1 MAQSAPITEVQGIVE
16 AVNQSGFKLQ
26 NGNWLNYSNY
36 GYRGPANGQPAPVVG
51 NRITATVKNDKFL
64 NTLVIEGTVAQPVQQ
79 ATPAH
84 AAPAPVS
91 QQQVNNLVKEIQQ
104 AGASLQDRIIDTTI
118 KTRLE
123 LLKTLAVAQPGMFVL
138 DQIETLTE
146 TVRNLETFVLED
158 LIASQTPEEDE
169 PVDLMDDEAL

>member
-1 MAQSAPITEVQGIVE
+1 MAQSAPITEVQGVVE
-16 AVNQSGFKLQ
+16 AVNNNGFKLQ

-36 GYRGPANGQPAPVVG
+36 GYRGPANGQPAPLVG
-51 NRITATVKNDKFL
+51 QRIQATVKNDKFL
-64 NTLVIEGTVAQPVQQ
+64 NTLVIMDGVGAQPAPVQTASNAQ
-79 ATPAH
+79 TATF
-84 AAPAPVS
+84 AAPAPLTPAQAPKPVVS
-91 QQQVNNLVKEIQQ
+91 D
-104 AGASLQDRIIDTTI
+104 QDRIIDTTI

-138 DQIETLTE
+138 DQVETLTE